1 MCLLPNAYMR
11 NPRDRRPTINPM
23 VHDGDRRLS
32 GLKPI
37 QGAFFVLRKGNA
49 AMSTLKTSPVPL
61 TLGGTTIEDLS
72 LIAIEGAQLAVAA
85 EVDERIQASRAVV
98 EHALARDQL
107 VYGLTSQVG
116 HGRDQRVDPG
126 ALSRFQELL
135 VRSHAGGVGAP
146 LPEEQVRAIM
156 LARIA
161 GLARGGSGVHPD
173 AFNTLVQMLNAGV
186 HPIIPEGGSIGAS
199 DIPHLA
205 AVALVMIGRG
215 QARYQG
221 EVLTGSEALARAG
234 IAHYQLQP
242 KDGLALISANGFAV
256 GVGALMVLEAE
267 RVAALS
273 DQVAALSLEAV
284 GANLSPFE
292 AEVAAAKP
300 FPGQIAVAQHMREL
314 LAASYLYTP
323 DRAASVQD
331 PLSFRVIPQVHGALR
346 EQLLFARRSVEV
358 ELNASDDNPL
368 VSIEHD
374 RLISNGNFHP
384 MVLALAFDAL
394 RVGLAHVGM
403 LSERRTNKVFW
414 PHVKRL
420 QYLLGAQGTAGAS
433 DAPSADDPEPLVA
446 LPAYAAAAVLA
457 ELKHLAGPVTLE
469 CPPLDLD
476 VEDHSTLA
484 PQAVTLTG
492 QALHHLETILTIEAL
507 IAAESLAA
515 QEPFPQLGEGTQTTY
530 AAVRASLRHTGA
542 QPSASVAVE
551 AVRAALRGEVG
562 DGA

>member
-1 MCLLPNAYMR
+1 
-11 NPRDRRPTINPM
+11 
-23 VHDGDRRLS
+23 
-32 GLKPI
+32 
-37 QGAFFVLRKGNA
+37 
-49 AMSTLKTSPVPL
+49 MSTLKTTPVPL
-61 TLGGTTIEDLS
+61 TLGGITIEDLF

-116 HGRDQRVDPG
+116 HGRDQRVDPEV
-126 ALSRFQELL
+126 LSRYQELL

-161 GLARGGSGVHPD
+161 GLARGGSGVTPD
-173 AFNTLVQMLNAGV
+173 AFNTLVQMLNVGV
-186 HPIIPEGGSIGAS
+186 HPVIPEGGSVGAS

-205 AVALVMIGRG
+205 AVALVMIGLG
-215 QARYQG
+215 QARYRG
-221 EVLTGSEALARAG
+221 EVLTGSEALTRAG
-234 IAHYQLQP
+234 IAPYQLQP
-242 KDGLALISANGFAV
+242 KDGLALISANGFAI
-256 GVGALMVLEAE
+256 GVGALTVLEAE

-273 DQVAALSLEAV
+273 DKVAALSLEAV

-300 FPGQIAVAQHMREL
+300 FPGQLAVAQHIREL
-314 LAASYLYTP
+314 LAASFLHSP

-368 VSIEHD
+368 VSIGQD

-420 QYLLGAQGTAGAS
+420 QSLLGSQGTAGANTAS
-433 DAPSADDPEPLVA
+433 GAPSADDPEPLVA

-507 IAAESLAA
+507 IAAESLAV
-515 QEPFPQLGEGTQTTY
+515 QEPFPQLGEGTRTTY
-530 AAVRASLRHTGA
+530 AAVRAALRQTGA
-542 QPSASVAVE
+542 QPSAAVAVE

-562 DGA
+562 NGA